1 MIGTETIHRIAII
14 NKRQKNWRIKLNV
27 VKNIM
32 RIKLLDWYQINNL
45 WKTKLRINKHWQP
58 ILKNLQN
65 KIEKELPK
73 WSI

>member
-1 MIGTETIHRIAII
+1 MIGTETINRIAII

-45 WKTKLRINKHWQP
+45 WKTKLRINKHWQL